1 MRIADTLL
9 VCALGALGALTT
21 SGCKAKKNDNPA
33 PSPTGSTATSN
44 AAGSAAKPSEAAPNP
59 ANSGT
64 LDLAK
69 KADREALLRQYAQG
83 VVATADQAMA
93 GKKGSDDACQTD
105 SVCQWSRSIPL
116 PKLLGGPDAR
126 LFRNARFAVSYSKQD
141 PKRFT
146 VRAALPS
153 NEDWHP
159 LYTCALLSDAVEVP
173 RKDQPGITGINCKLT
188 AGPAKGAIVDFS
200 QLGSGP
206 ALVILTSP
214 ARS

>member
-1 MRIADTLL
+1 MRIAETLL
-9 VCALGALGALTT
+9 VCALGASGALTT
-21 SGCKAKKNDNPA
+21 TSCKAKKNDQPA
-33 PSPTGSTATSN
+33 PSPTESASTSKTE
-44 AAGSAAKPSEAAPNP
+44 G
-59 ANSGT
+59 SGT

-69 KADREALLRQYAQG
+69 KADRVTLLRQYAKG
-83 VVATADQAMA
+83 IAATADQAVA

-126 LFRNARFAVSYSKQD
+126 LFRKARFAVSYSKQD
-141 PKRFT
+141 PKKFT

-159 LYTCALLSDAVEVP
+159 LYTCDLLSNAVEVP
-173 RKDQPGITGINCKLT
+173 RKAQPGITGINCKLT
-188 AGPAKGAIVDFS
+188 AGPAKGSVVDFS

-206 ALVILTSP
+206 ALIILTSP